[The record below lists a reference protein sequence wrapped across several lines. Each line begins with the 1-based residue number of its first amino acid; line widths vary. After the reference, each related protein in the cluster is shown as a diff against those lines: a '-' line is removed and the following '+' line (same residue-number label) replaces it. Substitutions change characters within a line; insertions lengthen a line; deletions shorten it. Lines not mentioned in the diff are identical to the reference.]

1 MAKRRVIKRRV
12 MKVPQKKKVNSLDKA
27 VNIVIIVGAF
37 LCSLIFLSG
46 GITGNTILDS
56 SVKLSNIV
64 GAGLFI
70 VGVVASFI
78 YSKRR

>member
-70 VGVVASFI
+70 VGVVGSFI

>member
-1 MAKRRVIKRRV
+1 MVKRGKIKNR
-12 MKVPQKKKVNSLDKA
+12 QKKKSNFLEGKVNLALIFGS
-27 VNIVIIVGAF
+27 F

-46 GITGNTILDS
+46 GITGNTILNS
-56 SVKLSNIV
+56 SVKASNVI

-78 YSKRR
+78 YSKRK